1 MTGRKHRKTALD
13 RKAEIVAT
21 AIRLAADI
29 GPDRV
34 TTQHLADAV
43 GVTQPAIF
51 RHFKTKCE
59 IWLAVGDHIVDEMDA
74 LHSHAVEVS
83 GGDAHDT
90 LKRLIGHHLG
100 HIARQPAIPAIL
112 FSRELQAGNATLRAK
127 FTAVLNQR
135 RDAIAELIRHAQN
148 AGQHSAH
155 ILADDAAHLVVAALQ
170 GLSMRWLLEERSF
183 DLAEEG
189 SRVLGA
195 MIDGFRS

>member
-1 MTGRKHRKTALD
+1 MTDRKRKSAPD

-21 AIRLAADI
+21 AIRLAADF

-59 IWLAVGDHIVDEMDA
+59 IWLAVCDHIVEEMEA
-74 LHSHAVEVS
+74 VHSRAVEAT
-83 GGDAHDT
+83 GTDAHDS
-90 LKRLIGHHLG
+90 LKGLIGHHLG
-100 HIARQPAIPAIL
+100 HIALQPAIPAIL
-112 FSRELQAGNATLRAK
+112 FSRELQVGNDTLRAK
-127 FTAVLNQR
+127 FASVLNQR
-135 RDAIAELIRHAQN
+135 REAIAELIRHAQS

-155 ILADDAAHLVVAALQ
+155 IVADDAAHLVVAALQ

>member
-1 MTGRKHRKTALD
+1 MTDRRQRKSALD

-51 RHFKTKCE
+51 RHFKTKCD
-59 IWLAVGDHIVDEMDA
+59 IWLAVGDHIVEEMGA
-74 LHSHAVEVS
+74 IHSHGVDLS
-83 GGDAHDT
+83 GVDAHDM
-90 LKRLIGHHLG
+90 LKNLIGRHLG
-100 HIARQPAIPAIL
+100 HITRHPAIPAIL
-112 FSRELQAGNATLRAK
+112 FSRELQVGNATLRAK
-127 FTAVLNQR
+127 FAAVLDQR
-135 RDAIAELIRHAQN
+135 REAIAELIRHAQST
-148 AGQHSAH
+148 GQHSAQ
-155 ILADDAAHLVVAALQ
+155 IIAEDAAHLVVAALQ
-170 GLSMRWLLEERSF
+170 GVSMRWLLEERSF

-189 SRVLGA
+189 GRVLGA